1 MNKATLTWTRKD
13 GEIEFSVLTSGK
25 PLPPEQ
31 WGQFDIHSGEQ
42 RLSIN
47 ALFMPNDDHIIE
59 VKDNALFVP
68 DGFLADLTE
77 QEIIGLS
84 LPSPAPIILK
94 IMTEGLFSKPT
105 FKIKYRILNNN
116 KRPLLGAKTDGL
128 FLESDMTYTLLEP
141 YYSIINRIDTF
152 NQTEFIDVNERLIAL
167 SEIKS
172 LLPDDSMVDSQ
183 LKDVTI
189 CRADRFT
196 LDIKENGT
204 FNPLLIKNKHDLEE
218 DVTNNSIVDYAIPK
232 SQQAEFERQFSSRKQ
247 VNKSYPI
254 GRDTYVVLPNRVK
267 NALEVVKEYQVKPQP
282 ERHTFIANPQK
293 FIVQHLLGDLDEPSS
308 QEDIEMIDALF
319 VETPDFVS
327 QRVEEIGYW
336 SPKLCAYV
344 TSNESTWLPSDTER
358 LRFPIDDLLVDISI
372 TEARQLLTL
381 IIEALDSN
389 KDIVRFND
397 IDVPASIETKNT
409 LIQFLKLV
417 DEQRSAEQKDKL
429 KKEIKAPLVK
439 DNIDELQFELIK
451 KSPRPRLNRTPK
463 ALTVQSLYPHQKV
476 GIDWLCQHWESG
488 SVGALLADDMGLGK
502 TLQALVLMVS
512 VFESSKS
519 GELKIGP
526 TLIVAPSGLLKNWM
540 DEADM
545 HTSNQFLADF
555 YQAFGPG
562 IKRLSEMDTFERN
575 QFLSQQRVVLTT
587 YETLRDKINVF
598 LSIDWGLTIFDEA
611 QKIKNPVSRMTE
623 MAKSISSE
631 FSLMLTG
638 TPVEN
643 ELKDLWSIMD
653 VAQPGLFGSLAEF
666 HTDYVI
672 PSLDNPKLA
681 QNLKTLLVEKSKPPV
696 MMRRLK
702 EEHIEGLPHKHI
714 HEMFVDMPE
723 QQAIEYE
730 NKIKDAQE
738 EKHTPGAMFKII
750 HELKKTSLIAESID
764 GFGIDDGVVNR
775 SARLKALVEI
785 LDKVSAKNEKA
796 LIFCEHLDI
805 QEHLASYIQY
815 RYKMPTRPFR
825 ISGKID
831 GFARKRYVDEFQSRS
846 ASEFDVM
853 LLSPKAGGVGL
864 TITAANH
871 VIHLSRWWNPA
882 VEDQSTDRVYRIR
895 QIKDVHVYLPIA
907 VHPKYQDASFDVN
920 LNSLLQRKRNLS
932 MNALMPGTMSK
943 SDVKVFFEKMV

>member
-1 MNKATLTWTRKD
+1 MNKATLSWIKKH
-13 GEIEFSVLTSGK
+13 GSVEFSVQFNELQLA
-25 PLPPEQ
+25 PQQ
-31 WGQFDIHSGEQ
+31 WCQFDIQ
-42 RLSIN
+42 KDNDRLSVN
-47 ALFMPNDDHIIE
+47 ALFMPNDLHTVEYND
-59 VKDNALFVP
+59 KSLSVP
-68 DGFLADLTE
+68 YGFLAELTE

-84 LPSPAPIILK
+84 LPTPAPIIIK
-94 IMTEGLFSKPT
+94 IMTEGLFSKPS
-105 FKIKYRILNNN
+105 FKIKYRILNND
-116 KRPLLGAKTDGL
+116 KRPILGAKIDGL
-128 FLESDMTYTLLEP
+128 FLESNTTYTLLEP
-141 YYSIINRIDTF
+141 YYSIIKSIDSF
-152 NQTEFIDVNERLIAL
+152 NQTEFADVNERLVAL

-172 LLPDDSMVDSQ
+172 LLPDNSMVDSQ
-183 LKDVTI
+183 IKEVTI

-196 LDIKENGT
+196 LDIKDNNT
-204 FNPLLIKNKHDLEE
+204 FNPLLIKNKHYLEE
-218 DVTNNSIVDYAIPK
+218 DVTNSSVVDYAIP
-232 SQQAEFERQFSSRKQ
+232 STQQTEFERQFSSRKY

-254 GRDTYVVLPNRVK
+254 GRDTYVILPNRVK
-267 NALEVVKEYQVKPQP
+267 NALEVVKEFQVKPQH
-282 ERHTFIANPQK
+282 ERQTFIANPQK
-293 FIVQHLLGDLDEPSS
+293 YIVQHVLGDLDELSS

-327 QRVEEIGYW
+327 QRIEQIGYW

-344 TSNESTWLPSDTER
+344 TSNEGGWLPTDTER
-358 LRFPIDDLLVDISI
+358 LKFPIDDLLIDISI
-372 TEARQLLTL
+372 TEAKYLLTL
-381 IIEALDSN
+381 IIEALDN
-389 KDIVRFND
+389 EKDIIRFND
-397 IDVPASIETKNT
+397 IDVPATIETKNN
-409 LIQFLKLV
+409 LIQFLKQIE
-417 DEQRSAEQKDKL
+417 DQRDKSREENF

-451 KSPRPRLNRTPK
+451 KSPRPKLNRTPG
-463 ALTVQSLYPHQKV
+463 ALTVQSLFPHQKV

-512 VFESSKS
+512 VFESSKL
-519 GELKIGP
+519 GNFKIGP

-540 DEADM
+540 DEADL
-545 HTSNQFLADF
+545 HTSNKFLGDF

-562 IKRLSEMDTFERN
+562 IKRLSDMDTFERN

-598 LSIDWGLTIFDEA
+598 LSIEWGLTVFDEA

-653 VAQPGLFGSLAEF
+653 VAQPGLFGSLADF
-666 HTDYVI
+666 HLDYVLPAI
-672 PSLDNPKLA
+672 NNSQLA
-681 QNLKTLLVEKSKPPV
+681 QNLKKLLVEKSSPPV

-702 EEHIEGLPHKHI
+702 EEHIEGLPHKQV
-714 HEMFVDMPE
+714 HEVWIEMPE
-723 QQAIEYE
+723 QQASEYE
-730 NKIKDAQE
+730 NRIKDAQG
-738 EKHTPGAMFKII
+738 EKHILGAMFKII
-750 HELKKTSLIAESID
+750 HDLKKISLIAENID

-785 LDKVSAKNEKA
+785 LDKVKAKNEKA
-796 LIFCEHLDI
+796 LIFCEHLNI

-831 GFARKRYVDEFQSRS
+831 GFTRKKIVDEFQSRPS
-846 ASEFDVM
+846 SEFDVM

-895 QIKDVHVYLPIA
+895 QNKEVHVYLPIA
-907 VHPKYQDASFDVN
+907 VHPKYQDLSFDAN
-920 LNSLLQRKRNLS
+920 LNSLLQQKRNLS
-932 MNALMPGTMSK
+932 LNALMPGTMSK
-943 SDVKVFFEKMV
+943 SDVKAFFEKMI